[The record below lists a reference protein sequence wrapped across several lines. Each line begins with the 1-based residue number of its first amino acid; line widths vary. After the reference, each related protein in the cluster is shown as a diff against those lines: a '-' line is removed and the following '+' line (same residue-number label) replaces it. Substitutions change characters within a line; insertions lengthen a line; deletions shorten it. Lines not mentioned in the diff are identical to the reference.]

1 LGFNV
6 NPPASDGTITLN
18 TSICNLDRTSVQDP
32 NKFDLQSVTSHE
44 IDEILGFGSVIGG
57 PSVMNGD
64 PVPTGRGQPDDLFRY
79 DQNGNRTFD
88 TQLAT
93 QAYFS
98 IDGGTTQLARF
109 NQAGGNDWG
118 DWYSPGGQTPQI
130 QDAIG
135 TKGATANLGVELR
148 RLDVLGYTR
157 VFTAAPVVTAPA
169 DQVGVE
175 GASKSVDLGS
185 FSGGNGPWGVT
196 VSWGDGS
203 PDTTFF
209 VVTPGPLGTMAH
221 TYAEEGN
228 YVPKVTITDFTSMT
242 GTATFHVGV
251 SDPAVVAS
259 GSSFGGVEG
268 AAINNQTV

>member
-98 IDGGTTQLARF
+98 IDGGTTRLARF

-135 TKGATANLGVELR
+135 TRGATANLGVELR
-148 RLDVLGYTR
+148 RLDILGFTPIAPTGPT
-157 VFTAAPVVTAPA
+157 VTAAA
-169 DQVGVE
+169 DQTAVE
-175 GASKSVDLGS
+175 GASKSIDLGS
-185 FSGGNGPWGVT
+185 FADPNAAPWGIV
-196 VSWGDGS
+196 VNWGDGS
-203 PDTTFF
+203 ANTSFFTNSAGALGSKSHTF
-209 VVTPGPLGTMAH
+209 
-221 TYAEEGN
+221 AEEGD
-228 YVPKVTITDFTSMT
+228 YTVTVTVTDFTSQVQ
-242 GTATFHVGV
+242 A
-251 SDPAVVAS
+251 
-259 GSSFGGVEG
+259 
-268 AAINNQTV
+268 